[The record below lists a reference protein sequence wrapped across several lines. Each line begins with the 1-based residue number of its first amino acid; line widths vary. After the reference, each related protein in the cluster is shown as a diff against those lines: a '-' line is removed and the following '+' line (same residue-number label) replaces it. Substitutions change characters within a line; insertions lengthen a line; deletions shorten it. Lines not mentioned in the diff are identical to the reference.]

1 MQKKKRGE
9 KKMPYSFAITPSEL
23 KAVRQASSNLNMSMS
38 AYVRKALDYYQKQ
51 IESCQVVSP
60 PNK

>member
-23 KAVRQASSNLNMSMS
+23 KEIRQVSFDQNISMS
-38 AYVRKALDYYQKQ
+38 AYVCNVLSK
-51 IESCQVVSP
+51 VV
-60 PNK
+60 